1 MLPDIFAG
9 GRLCIDVVLNCQL
22 PEMYRLV
29 GVGVVGGGDVG
40 GGGVGVPVV
49 GLVIGM
55 AVGAKVVTPPAPAHP
70 ERKTGAEMTTAIAK

>member
-22 PEMYRLV
+22 PEMYRL
-29 GVGVVGGGDVG
+29 VGVVGGGDVG

-70 ERKTGAEMTTAIAK
+70 ERKTGAEMTTTIAK